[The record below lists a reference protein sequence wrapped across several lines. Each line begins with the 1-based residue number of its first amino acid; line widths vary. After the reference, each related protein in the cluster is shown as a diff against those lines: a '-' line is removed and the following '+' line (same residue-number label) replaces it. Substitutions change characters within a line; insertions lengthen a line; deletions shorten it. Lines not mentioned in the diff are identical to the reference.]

1 MTTLIYK
8 IPPNLPLPKGGF
20 SPLFGKEGCGEIF
33 GRNVNSIMRPL
44 KTGII
49 IASNFMKV
57 VLKPL
62 LGNLEQNFES
72 RLRGRVSRKSCHTG
86 SYIRA
91 LRQLFCFYTA

>member
-1 MTTLIYK
+1 M
-8 IPPNLPLPKGGF
+8 
-20 SPLFGKEGCGEIF
+20 
-33 GRNVNSIMRPL
+33 
-44 KTGII
+44 I

-62 LGNLEQNFES
+62 LGDPERNVEIRAEREGL
-72 RLRGRVSRKSCHTG
+72 RKSYRTG

>member
-1 MTTLIYK
+1 M
-8 IPPNLPLPKGGF
+8 
-20 SPLFGKEGCGEIF
+20 
-33 GRNVNSIMRPL
+33 
-44 KTGII
+44 I

-62 LGNLEQNFES
+62 LGNLEQNVES
-72 RLRGRVSRKSCHTG
+72 RLRGKVSRKSCHTG

>member
-1 MTTLIYK
+1 MTFVILSLSK
-8 IPPNLPLPKGGF
+8 D
-20 SPLFGKEGCGEIF
+20 GKEGCGKIF
-33 GRNVNSIMRPL
+33 GTNVNSIIKPL
-44 KTGII
+44 NTGMIV
-49 IASNFMKV
+49 ALNLMNV